1 MEVARI
7 RNLPEIDFQTD
18 QRVHHFANIA
28 IKRAFDGI
36 DGAPVISRAQRF
48 RQSRGTGWN
57 NSVRGSRLGTLK
69 NTGEKRGRNVGHIAG
84 YDEIPFRIRGGK
96 SGVNPGKSATGWID
110 ISNYGITKVTIP
122 GGIGD
127 QSHVAS
133 SLMYLRR
140 HVLNQ
145 RRPFEWKQRFIGTH
159 AGTPATRQHESRAF
173 HPEDDN
179 IIRMHYGLSYVA
191 EK

>member
-18 QRVHHFANIA
+18 QSVHHFANIS
-28 IKRAFDGI
+28 IKRAFDDI
-36 DGAPVISRAQRF
+36 EGAPAISRAQRF
-48 RQSRGTGWN
+48 RQSRGTGGN

-69 NTGEKRGRNVGHIAG
+69 NTGEKRGRNFGHIAG

-96 SGVNPGKSATGWID
+96 SGVNPGKRATGWID

-127 QSHVAS
+127 QSHVACGFI
-133 SLMYLRR
+133 YLCC
-140 HVLNQ
+140 HVFNQ
-145 RRPFEWKQRFIGTH
+145 RGPFEWKQSFIGTH
-159 AGTPATRQHESRAF
+159 AGTPAARQHESRAF
-173 HPEDDN
+173 HLEDDN
-179 IIRMHYGLSYVA
+179 IIRMQYGLSYVA